1 MHNQSS
7 AAITRFTSHQRVASM
22 LVKTSPQSE
31 EKLFIHLVIIIPYE
45 PTMARNDC
53 REALLSPA
61 LLPPPN
67 TRVKS
72 ESVHKL
78 LPTSWAV
85 NCVQE
90 CREPLLGAMTAD
102 ASLTVSRCNHSATHQ
117 LTTSERTWIRQTP
130 TWMRCYLFPNCNME
144 MTLTRVLLGYCQ
156 KKNETSVDGSRKTG
170 IAVKW
175 IFLVRANNHVW
186 VWRVENVQPVLL
198 LPSSGT
204 V

>member
-31 EKLFIHLVIIIPYE
+31 GKLFIHLVIIIPYE

-144 MTLTRVLLGYCQ
+144 MTLTRVLPGYCQ
-156 KKNETSVDGSRKTG
+156 KMKLAWMEVGRQGSL
-170 IAVKW
+170 W
-175 IFLVRANNHVW
+175 
-186 VWRVENVQPVLL
+186 
-198 LPSSGT
+198 SGFFWCGRT
-204 V
+204 IMFEFEGWKMCSLSCYSHHRGRFS